1 MSTDIACTLCRY
13 TEAFVCLENHREMY
27 FPFTM
32 KSQRL
37 KEAIAIFLRL
47 NKKKRRLNFFIR
59 NEKRDRKKTTH
70 DLHNLI
76 AVWSGICKF
85 IQQIICIYPVD
96 WTKKS
101 SCSLNKMKK
110 NYQCHKRCSIFL
122 CYFFHS

>member
-1 MSTDIACTLCRY
+1 MPCRKICSLLLAQINSFELGIPITGVIDYVSTDIACTLCRY

-59 NEKRDRKKTTH
+59 NEKRDRKNQPMTY
-70 DLHNLI
+70 
-76 AVWSGICKF
+76 
-85 IQQIICIYPVD
+85 II
-96 WTKKS
+96 
-101 SCSLNKMKK
+101 
-110 NYQCHKRCSIFL
+110 
-122 CYFFHS
+122 